1 MKSLYT
7 RLVAVVLALV
17 SLFCIGGVSA
27 AWVYATGAIAP
38 TSINLGVD
46 LFTWVAG
53 EDQGDQT
60 TDEKGLAGE
69 IVNILNDMND
79 KTVTVNV
86 NGRPQQMTGQDA
98 FEQLMENR
106 QNQGSSSYPMN
117 ELAINDPNAT
127 ALKELLGIGDDTEI
141 SAVIKIVRATSTTPG
156 YELYTTRVDVNAKD
170 ANGNYIIPK
179 TNITNEN
186 YYIYPVNK
194 ITFIKDSNG
203 DYIQNNIVVGYSR
216 AIWYYEGNNV
226 KYDGNGGRAEIRT
239 FDVTQWKTG
248 ASADDENAIKVEK
261 TGELFIYS
269 DIGQIG
275 NTNETAVYFR
285 RANWRYG
292 SYSYTNFASSGLSAA
307 SVNTSIANGTYSF
320 VRGVNGNNQYAKMTY
335 TPGTKNPSANN
346 PNLVRFTC

>member
-1 MKSLYT
+1 MRFK
-7 RLVAVVLALV
+7 RIVAIVLTFV
-17 SLFCIGGVSA
+17 CWMSVGGVAA
-27 AWVYATGAIAP
+27 AWVYADGPISP
-38 TSINLGVD
+38 IQQLLDIG

-60 TDEKGLAGE
+60 TDEKELAGE

-79 KTVTVNV
+79 KTVTVTV
-86 NGRPQQMTGQDA
+86 NGREQQMTGQDA
-98 FEQLMENR
+98 FEQLMDNR
-106 QNQGSSSYPMN
+106 KDEGSSRPMN
-117 ELAINDPNAT
+117 EMMVDDPNAQ
-127 ALKELLGIGDDTEI
+127 ALRELLGIADDTEI
-141 SAVIKIVRATSTTPG
+141 TAVIKFVNATSTTPG

-179 TNITNEN
+179 ANITNEN

-194 ITFIKDSNG
+194 ITFVKDSNG

-216 AIWYYEGNNV
+216 AIWYYEDNNV

-275 NTNETAVYFR
+275 NTNETAIYFR
-285 RANWRYG
+285 RANWSGYG
-292 SYSYTNFASSGLSAA
+292 YSYTNFAASGLSAA
-307 SVNTSIANGTYSF
+307 SVDTSIANGTYSF
-320 VRGVNGNNQYAKMTY
+320 VRGVNGSNQYAKMTY
-335 TPGTKNPSANN
+335 TPGSKNPSASN